1 MKMDKDT
8 FWQIIDS
15 VNSEVSGADPQEI
28 LRATREKLLDYSPR
42 EIAVWANI
50 LRYYRELADTS
61 GIFAASCV
69 LNEYMSDDGFMD
81 FRAWLIS
88 SGKEVYLA
96 ALKNPDSLAG
106 LEIPENTRFEL
117 YGYVAYDAF
126 KSKCR
131 DDVYE
136 VMKRNPLTK
145 AHKADI
151 RAEIKYFPLEIDYLH
166 VKLHLPDLYAKHMEP
181 GVGLSFIYRQG
192 SRRNYD
198 VTEPDMTELE
208 KLEKAAALIEE
219 MTGGRQ
225 TFRAGI
231 GGAYIVAAEDA
242 DLGMQMRVKSSDVPD
257 HFRIAFTAYSRK
269 MGGEMASGGLRS
281 LMTEAGQMY
290 ALLMA
295 LEMQDFHPSSG
306 ELHQFA
312 EGIEQKQETGPV
324 MGQTF

>member
-15 VNSEVSGADPQEI
+15 VNSEVSGADWQEI
-28 LRATREKLLDYSPR
+28 LRATQEKLLDYSPR
-42 EIAVWANI
+42 EIAAWANI
-50 LRYYRELADTS
+50 LRYYRDLADTS

-88 SGKEVYLA
+88 SGKEVYMA

-117 YGYVAYDAF
+117 YGYVAYDAY

-145 AHKADI
+145 AQKADI
-151 RAEIKYFPLEIDYLH
+151 RAEIKYFPHEIDYLH
-166 VKLHLPDLYAKHMEP
+166 VKYLLPDLYAKHMEP
-181 GVGLSFIYRQG
+181 GVGLSFTYRQS
-192 SRRNYD
+192 SRRNHD
-198 VTEPDMTELE
+198 VTELE

-225 TFRAGI
+225 TFQAGI

-242 DLGMQMRVKSSDVPD
+242 DLGMQMRVKSSDVPE
-257 HFRIAFTAYSRK
+257 HFRITFSAYSRK
-269 MGGEMASGGLRS
+269 MGDGMDSGRLRS

-295 LEMQDFHPSSG
+295 LEMQDFHPSTG